1 MLFYYYFKSNRVDVF
16 HFNPTGRNDIEPYIE
31 AEAFDSHWLEEVN
44 FDLEFHGSSAYKN
57 LSQTIKGL
65 FRPFYKERENTI

>member
-1 MLFYYYFKSNRVDVF
+1 MTRSDAVLLLFLNQIGVDVF

-44 FDLEFHGSSAYKN
+44 FDLEFHGSSAYKIYHK
-57 LSQTIKGL
+57 Q
-65 FRPFYKERENTI
+65 